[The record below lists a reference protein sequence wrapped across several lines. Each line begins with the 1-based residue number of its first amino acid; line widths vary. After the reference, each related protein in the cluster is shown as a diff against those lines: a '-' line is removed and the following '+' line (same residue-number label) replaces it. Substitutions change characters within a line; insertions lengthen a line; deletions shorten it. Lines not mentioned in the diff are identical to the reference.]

1 MKFIFSQLHPFS
13 NQDDFHW
20 NYTDFKGNVL
30 RNNDDI
36 LVTNRTLLS
45 ELSHGENLTA
55 EKLKKMIDSGS
66 TKDYLYSVKDLISDP
81 DKYVFVEPNSNMV
94 LDLRISKY
102 SGQILPIHAGRA
114 KQLQLQYFGQANVGK
129 TLLITQYSCE
139 TALFSWKKDKKKLC
153 FRCDI
158 PINLPVQNFRN
169 KQIKSYLSRELMEPT
184 PSGEELLPHSF
195 FITFFD
201 GVNNSEILLEFQD
214 IAGENSDQQFHF
226 SPVYQSDFLLF
237 LISPADLE
245 DPIANKKLED
255 LITLVDQTKQQL
267 DCENAKVLVVLTM
280 SDLFLNKSFKSE
292 EKLQKLLTQ
301 NTLTRKHHL
310 KLTMHENGYNMD
322 EHKKRSAIISDFLE
336 NRYPNIHTA
345 LELLNPQCDTS
356 YFLLASLNELPN
368 QQVFSKSFEPYRI
381 DELLLY
387 ILSQYGLFP
396 TTEFQDTTKGQIKY
410 NNIKQPQSVNK
421 IQSFMKKINEVF
433 LGGDE
438 EL

>member
-30 RNNDDI
+30 RSNDDI

-55 EKLKKMIDSGS
+55 EKLKKMIDSSS

-81 DKYVFVEPNSNMV
+81 DKYVFVEPNSNMI

-169 KQIKSYLSRELMEPT
+169 KQINSYTSFSARSR
-184 PSGEELLPHSF
+184 
-195 FITFFD
+195 
-201 GVNNSEILLEFQD
+201 
-214 IAGENSDQQFHF
+214 
-226 SPVYQSDFLLF
+226 
-237 LISPADLE
+237 
-245 DPIANKKLED
+245 
-255 LITLVDQTKQQL
+255 
-267 DCENAKVLVVLTM
+267 
-280 SDLFLNKSFKSE
+280 
-292 EKLQKLLTQ
+292 
-301 NTLTRKHHL
+301 
-310 KLTMHENGYNMD
+310 
-322 EHKKRSAIISDFLE
+322 
-336 NRYPNIHTA
+336 
-345 LELLNPQCDTS
+345 
-356 YFLLASLNELPN
+356 ASLKEKSCFTFSIKSLAAVLPY
-368 QQVFSKSFEPYRI
+368 SPR
-381 DELLLY
+381 
-387 ILSQYGLFP
+387 
-396 TTEFQDTTKGQIKY
+396 
-410 NNIKQPQSVNK
+410 
-421 IQSFMKKINEVF
+421 
-433 LGGDE
+433 
-438 EL
+438 

>member
-1 MKFIFSQLHPFS
+1 MY
-13 NQDDFHW
+13 N
-20 NYTDFKGNVL
+20 
-30 RNNDDI
+30 
-36 LVTNRTLLS
+36 
-45 ELSHGENLTA
+45 
-55 EKLKKMIDSGS
+55 SG
-66 TKDYLYSVKDLISDP
+66 
-81 DKYVFVEPNSNMV
+81 
-94 LDLRISKY
+94 
-102 SGQILPIHAGRA
+102 
-114 KQLQLQYFGQANVGK
+114 
-129 TLLITQYSCE
+129 
-139 TALFSWKKDKKKLC
+139 
-153 FRCDI
+153 
-158 PINLPVQNFRN
+158 
-169 KQIKSYLSRELMEPT
+169 
-184 PSGEELLPHSF
+184 
-195 FITFFD
+195 
-201 GVNNSEILLEFQD
+201 ILLEFQD

-396 TTEFQDTTKGQIKY
+396 TTEFQDTTKGQIKC

>member
-1 MKFIFSQLHPFS
+1 
-13 NQDDFHW
+13 
-20 NYTDFKGNVL
+20 
-30 RNNDDI
+30 
-36 LVTNRTLLS
+36 
-45 ELSHGENLTA
+45 
-55 EKLKKMIDSGS
+55 
-66 TKDYLYSVKDLISDP
+66 
-81 DKYVFVEPNSNMV
+81 
-94 LDLRISKY
+94 
-102 SGQILPIHAGRA
+102 
-114 KQLQLQYFGQANVGK
+114 
-129 TLLITQYSCE
+129 
-139 TALFSWKKDKKKLC
+139 
-153 FRCDI
+153 
-158 PINLPVQNFRN
+158 
-169 KQIKSYLSRELMEPT
+169 MEPT

-201 GVNNSEILLEFQD
+201 GVNSSEILLEFQD